1 MAEKDKDAKKS
12 IIFVLKNIAFIFLC
26 VIYAV
31 LISFF
36 GLSSD
41 SIRFG
46 KYEYIGV
53 IIIAAVFI
61 GFVVSLT
68 FALFNTSG
76 KTKKIITSL
85 ICVALIALIIPISDL
100 TEKICAIPYTEFS
113 TENWNNL
120 TSDNLRQY
128 MIPDLEK
135 KYKIVGMK
143 LEDFYS
149 LIGEGSEETFS
160 DTGSRERSWH
170 VGTFGVWHKTYILE
184 YDENGIITK
193 TYTSVD

>member
-12 IIFVLKNIAFIFLC
+12 IIFVLKIIAFIFLC

-76 KTKKIITSL
+76 KTKKIIT
-85 ICVALIALIIPISDL
+85 
-100 TEKICAIPYTEFS
+100 
-113 TENWNNL
+113 
-120 TSDNLRQY
+120 
-128 MIPDLEK
+128 
-135 KYKIVGMK
+135 
-143 LEDFYS
+143 
-149 LIGEGSEETFS
+149 
-160 DTGSRERSWH
+160 
-170 VGTFGVWHKTYILE
+170 
-184 YDENGIITK
+184 
-193 TYTSVD
+193 